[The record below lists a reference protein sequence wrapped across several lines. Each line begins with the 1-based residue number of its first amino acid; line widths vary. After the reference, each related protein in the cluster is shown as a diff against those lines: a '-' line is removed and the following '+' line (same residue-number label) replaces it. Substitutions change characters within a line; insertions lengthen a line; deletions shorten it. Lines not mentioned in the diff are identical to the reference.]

1 MDLELLIEDIM
12 SEPGLDRKK
21 IIKLLSNGIKAGKS
35 ECELCEEIYRESYS
49 HLTPV
54 LCEELISKMSNENRS
69 GNIWSIEDVNS
80 VAKKLDIEF
89 SDKNYTPEE
98 LRTAMTMEYYELYTP
113 LKKSGV
119 SLEPTGWARIAD
131 YALTKHP
138 KKLIDCYFSQC

>member
-80 VAKKLDIEF
+80 VAKKLDIDVPV
-89 SDKNYTPEE
+89 SSVI
-98 LRTAMTMEYYELYTP
+98 YEALYTDITP
-113 LKKSGV
+113 KQVLEKLMNRKLKEEEK
-119 SLEPTGWARIAD
+119 
-131 YALTKHP
+131 Y
-138 KKLIDCYFSQC
+138 